1 MNLTDKIEAAKK
13 LVAQVMGETQRPA
26 IMSSFGKDSMVLLH
40 LVRSLGHKLP
50 VIFHKEP
57 FMPKKYRFARKVINL
72 WDLTVYD
79 FAPNATAVQ
88 QNGEDFEIVNY
99 YPGGAR
105 PVVLPT
111 GICAPAKGEAPLC
124 GLHDIY
130 LKPIGTYAYPWDAVF
145 VGHKSSDHD
154 PIYGDVPLAAD
165 FARNLGS
172 ASAAFP
178 LRHFTDEDVWAYH
191 AQFDLPIHVERYEK
205 TKTGWRER
213 ADKTQNPDYFPA
225 CVDCMRQGGKAV
237 PCPRL
242 GGALTSNVAAQLR
255 WAPKETPAY
264 LQTQKTTA

>member
-1 MNLTDKIEAAKK
+1 MKLADKIEAAKV
-13 LVAQVMGETQRPA
+13 LIGQVMQEAGRPA

-79 FAPNATAVQ
+79 FPPNATAVQ
-88 QNGEDFEIVNY
+88 EHEGEYEIVNY
-99 YPGGAR
+99 YPGGQR

-111 GICAPAKGEAPLC
+111 GICAPAKGETPLC

-130 LKPIGTYAYPWDAVF
+130 LKPIGTFGYPWDFVF

-154 PIYGDVPLAAD
+154 PIYGAVPLAAD
-165 FARNLGS
+165 VARNLGS

-178 LRHFTDEDVWAYH
+178 VRHFTDEDVWAYH
-191 AQFDLPIHVERYEK
+191 KQFDLPMHVERYEQ
-205 TKTGWRER
+205 TKDGWRER

-225 CVDCMRQGGKAV
+225 CVACMRQDGGAV
-237 PCPRL
+237 PCHRL

-255 WAPKETPAY
+255 WAPRENPNY
-264 LQTQKTTA
+264 LQSSKTP